1 MTLVIHLVGG
11 TVRRSRVASVHLV
24 MTVLLKLLNTARWS
38 LVLARNLSTR
48 LVTDRRK
55 LNRSASL
62 RVAGRRLSAV
72 VGVLSVW
79 WTRLGSG
86 STGSLFLSLAVV
98 VFLLL
103 ASLPLLSDLL
113 EFCSA
118 TRVSACK
125 LREV

>member
-1 MTLVIHLVGG
+1 LVIHLVRS
-11 TVRRSRVASVHLV
+11 TVWRSRIACIHLV
-24 MTVLLKLLNTARWS
+24 VAVLLKLLNTTRWG
-38 LVLARNLSTR
+38 LVLTRNLSAR

-55 LNRSASL
+55 LNRSSAL

-72 VGVLSVW
+72 VGVLRVSGA
-79 WTRLGSG
+79 RLGSG

-103 ASLPLLSDLL
+103 SRLPFLADLL

-118 TRVSACK
+118 TRVSACR